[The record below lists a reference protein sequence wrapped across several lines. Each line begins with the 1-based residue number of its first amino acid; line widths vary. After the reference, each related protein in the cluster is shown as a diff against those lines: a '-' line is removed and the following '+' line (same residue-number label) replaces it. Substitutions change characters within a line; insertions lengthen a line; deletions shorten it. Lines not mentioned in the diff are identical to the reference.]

1 MLVRRNGPTRINS
14 CRALPEN
21 LLEKQAR
28 IQANPVHLFNPL
40 IQPAYS
46 ARSRGLSGIRP
57 NAGLDWIRVS
67 FGESSCQDR
76 CFYRR

>member
-46 ARSRGLSGIRP
+46 TRLFSPLTRLIWHPPQRRF
-57 NAGLDWIRVS
+57 GLDSRQ
-67 FGESSCQDR
+67 FR
-76 CFYRR
+76 